1 MLKTDA
7 FVDIL
12 LLANP
17 YVAVTVTLVVVNVPP
32 ATTLNVALE
41 DPAGTVTMDGTANRL
56 GSLDTRDM
64 FAPPAGAG
72 PGNTISPVAPKNEKI
87 TFGVI
92 VNCDN
97 GATIVRGLDA
107 ELIVFPPA
115 MYCAVMLTLTVDLTA
130 LVGMLTD
137 ELVVAP
143 SGMVTLAG
151 GVAAEGVSLDNVTV
165 TPPGGAGD

>member
-1 MLKTDA
+1 MLRTVA

-17 YVAVTVTLVVVNVPP
+17 YVAVMVTLVVVKVPP
-32 ATTLNVALE
+32 ATRLNVAL
-41 DPAGTVTMDGTANRL
+41 DAPAGMVTLDGAANRL

-72 PGNTISPVAPKNEKI
+72 PGNTTSPTAPKNEKI

-97 GATIVRGLDA
+97 GATTVREPDD
-107 ELIVFPPA
+107 ELIVFPPE
-115 MYCAVMLTLTVDLTA
+115 MYCAVMFTFTVDLTA
-130 LVGMLTD
+130 LVGMLTG
-137 ELVVAP
+137 ELVVVP

-151 GVAAEGVSLDNVTV
+151 GAAAEGVSVDNAMV